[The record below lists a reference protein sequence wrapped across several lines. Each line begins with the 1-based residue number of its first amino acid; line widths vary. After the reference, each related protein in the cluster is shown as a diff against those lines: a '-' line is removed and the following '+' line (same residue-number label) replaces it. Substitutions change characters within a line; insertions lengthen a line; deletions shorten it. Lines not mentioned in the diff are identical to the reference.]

1 MNFRNVGRTEKLSVV
16 VSREIE
22 EAILKSRLEPAARLP
37 TEGELCRSFG
47 VSRTVVR
54 EALQQLAARGLVHSV
69 AGSGSYVASSNLSDL
84 ERCFALLSKLHPD
97 QKVFLEL
104 LDLRLLIETELAGR
118 LAAAPTPESL
128 RQLRSALAAMKANV
142 HDCEAFASADTAFH
156 RAIVDG
162 VGNNLFAAIWT
173 PLAPLAH
180 RYGLETYDAKYG
192 GNAVLR
198 EHRAILRNIA
208 ESNVAGAREAMQ
220 EHLISSRR
228 HFLELA
234 RQQIAADGNTGMAR
248 HAARPPALKRQSS
261 R

>member
-1 MNFRNVGRTEKLSVV
+1 MNFRNIGRTEKLSVV

-22 EAILKSRLEPAARLP
+22 EAILKKRLEPAARLP

-69 AGSGSYVASSNLSDL
+69 AGSGSYVAPSNLSDL
-84 ERCFALLSKLHPD
+84 ERCLGLLSKLHPD

-118 LAAAPTPESL
+118 LAEAPTPESL

-162 VGNNLFAAIWT
+162 VGNNLFAAIWK

-180 RYGLETYDAKYG
+180 RYGLETYDEKYG

-198 EHRAILRNIA
+198 EHRAILRNIT
-208 ESNVAGAREAMQ
+208 EGNVEGAREAMQ
-220 EHLISSRR
+220 EHLSSSRR

-234 RQQIAADGNTGMAR
+234 RQEIASNGHIG
-248 HAARPPALKRQSS
+248 AARPARPAALKRQSS

>member
-1 MNFRNVGRTEKLSVV
+1 MTFRNVGRAEKLSVV

-22 EAILKSRLEPAARLP
+22 EAILKKRLEPAARLP

-54 EALQQLAARGLVHSV
+54 EALQQLAARGLVNSV
-69 AGSGSYVASSNLSDL
+69 AGSGSYVAYSNLSDL
-84 ERCFALLSKLHPD
+84 ERCLAQLSKLHPD

-104 LDLRLLIETELAGR
+104 LDLRLLIETDLAGR
-118 LAAAPTPESL
+118 LAAAPAPESL

-162 VGNNLFAAIWT
+162 VGNNLFAAIWK

-208 ESNVAGAREAMQ
+208 EGNVDGAREAMQ
-220 EHLISSRR
+220 EHLTSSRR

-234 RQQIAADGNTGMAR
+234 RQQIAGEGNGSSTRLAPR
-248 HAARPPALKRQSS
+248 TALKRQSS